1 MTSERNINV
10 SYVVARRALALPAEA
25 ISGYEET
32 AHLHCNK
39 RSAAQVS
46 AKTTPALAGGARESA
61 SQRHD
66 LWLSSYIYSSANL
79 R

>member
-46 AKTTPALAGGARESA
+46 AKTKSA

-66 LWLSSYIYSSANL
+66 LWLSSYIYSSANH